1 MAIVRRRWRGHSISN
16 LPARCIEIALTELV
30 FMGENYVVRRSV
42 HGTRPGCHWLSD
54 QWCEHHR
61 GADVAGQSTGVAGRG
76 GTVGVR
82 GVGGEDD
89 GQGNVL
95 PGVGVEGHG
104 LGHGPGGSFI
114 SDAWGAN
121 IHLEPHSLKSPA
133 IGQPSKFPRQL
144 QKVQGLPTL
153 GAVGDLWVA
162 KFSVRD
168 PHTGEATTDC
178 ALWVCAVAK
187 RGASPAM
194 WRQVLLGDPVVAG
207 TSSPPNL

>member
-1 MAIVRRRWRGHSISN
+1 MSSDDQFTALGPAAIGFQ
-16 LPARCIEIALTELV
+16 TD
-30 FMGENYVVRRSV
+30 
-42 HGTRPGCHWLSD
+42 GTNID
-54 QWCEHHR
+54 R

-89 GQGNVL
+89 GAGNVAA
-95 PGVGVEGHG
+95 GVGVEGHG
-104 LGHGPGGSFI
+104 LGHGPGGRFI

-121 IHLEPHSLKSPA
+121 IHLEPHALKSPTA
-133 IGQPSKFPRQL
+133 GQPSKFPRQF
-144 QKVQGLPTL
+144 QKAQGLPTL
-153 GAVGDLWVA
+153 GVVGDLWLA
-162 KFSVRD
+162 RFSVRD
-168 PHTGEATTDC
+168 PHTGETTTDC

-187 RGASPAM
+187 RGASPAL